1 MLARAFDREPSVL
14 VLQNPT
20 RGLDLR
26 STQFVYDRVHE
37 ARDRGCAVVLIS
49 EDLDELSLLADRM
62 VVLYSG
68 EVVGESRPRRLR
80 RLRARPPDGRR
91 PGDRMSAPVLTEP
104 ETAPAAARGQRPAA
118 AQRAAVR
125 PGPACWR
132 SSSPASSSP
141 PSATTPSS
149 AFRTIFS
156 TSFRTGFGF
165 TETLTK
171 WVPLTLL
178 ALGFTIPL
186 AVGRFNI
193 GGEGQLHRRR
203 HRRGGRRHRLRRPA
217 GRRCSCRWCCWPAS
231 SPASCGPGIA
241 AFLMGRFGVNEILS
255 TVLLNF
261 VSFQV
266 LDYAAT
272 EVWSDPAAGVAAT
285 RGVGEG
291 AELPTI
297 GGPPGVHAGILL
309 AGLVALAT
317 IVVTRRTAAGF
328 ELRAAGTNPRA
339 AAINGIRVERIAVI
353 ALIVGGALGGLAGAL
368 EVAGVHGRAI
378 EGMQSNF
385 LLLGIIIGLIARG
398 SALWVPVVAF
408 GIAILEVGASSMQ
421 RTVGVPAEMVLI
433 IEALILIFLLLSDVI
448 AGRLARRVA

>member
-1 MLARAFDREPSVL
+1 VRLLRELLPYVLAL
-14 VLQNPT
+14 
-20 RGLDLR
+20 
-26 STQFVYDRVHE
+26 
-37 ARDRGCAVVLIS
+37 
-49 EDLDELSLLADRM
+49 LLAFL
-62 VVLYSG
+62 VSG
-68 EVVGESRPRRLR
+68 IVI
-80 RLRARPPDGRR
+80 
-91 PGDRMSAPVLTEP
+91 
-104 ETAPAAARGQRPAA
+104 AALGYDAIE
-118 AQRAAVR
+118 
-125 PGPACWR
+125 
-132 SSSPASSSP
+132 
-141 PSATTPSS
+141 
-149 AFRTIFS
+149 AFRTILS

-171 WVPLTLL
+171 WVPLVLL

-193 GGEGQLHRRR
+193 GGEGQLLV
-203 HRRGGRRHRLRRPA
+203 GATAAA
-217 GRRCSCRWCCWPAS
+217 GVGIVYADLPTVVLLPLTLVAGILAGAVWA
-231 SPASCGPGIA
+231 GIA
-241 AFLMGRFGVNEILS
+241 ALLMGRFGVNEILS

-272 EVWSDPAAGVAAT
+272 KVWVDPAAGVAAT
-285 RGVGEG
+285 RSVGEG
-291 AELPTI
+291 AKLATI

-309 AGLVALAT
+309 AALVSLAT

-328 ELRAAGTNPRA
+328 ELRASGLNPRA
-339 AAINGIRVERIAVI
+339 AAINGIRVGRIAVV
-353 ALIVGGALGGLAGAL
+353 ALIIGGALGGLAGAL
-368 EVAGVHGRAI
+368 EVTGVHGRAI

-385 LLLGIIIGLIARG
+385 LLLGIIVGLIARG

-448 AGRLARRVA
+448 AGRLARRVRT

>member
-1 MLARAFDREPSVL
+1 M
-14 VLQNPT
+14 T
-20 RGLDLR
+20 
-26 STQFVYDRVHE
+26 
-37 ARDRGCAVVLIS
+37 
-49 EDLDELSLLADRM
+49 
-62 VVLYSG
+62 
-68 EVVGESRPRRLR
+68 
-80 RLRARPPDGRR
+80 
-91 PGDRMSAPVLTEP
+91 APVLSEP
-104 ETAPAAARGQRPAA
+104 EVAAPPGSRAGVRLLRGLLPYVLALVLAFLVSGIVIAALGYDPVQ
-118 AQRAAVR
+118 
-125 PGPACWR
+125 
-132 SSSPASSSP
+132 
-141 PSATTPSS
+141 
-149 AFRTIFS
+149 AFRTILT
-156 TSFRTGFGF
+156 TSFRTTFGF

-193 GGEGQLHRRR
+193 GGEGQLLV
-203 HRRGGRRHRLRRPA
+203 GATAAAGVGIVYADLPA
-217 GRRCSCRWCCWPAS
+217 AALLPLVVVAGVLAGAIWA
-231 SPASCGPGIA
+231 GIA
-241 AFLMGRFGVNEILS
+241 ALLMGRFRVNEILS

-272 EVWSDPAAGVAAT
+272 EVWPDPAAGVAAT
-285 RGVGEG
+285 QRVGEG
-291 AELPTI
+291 AQLPDL
-297 GGPPGVHAGILL
+297 GGPPGVHAGIVL
-309 AGLVALAT
+309 AALVALAT

-328 ELRAAGTNPRA
+328 ELRASGVNPRA
-339 AAINGIRVERIAVI
+339 AAINGIRVERIAVL

-368 EVAGVHGRAI
+368 EVGGVHARAI

-385 LLLGIIIGLIARG
+385 LLLGIIVGLIARG

-448 AGRLARRVA
+448 AARLARRVT

>member
-1 MLARAFDREPSVL
+1 
-14 VLQNPT
+14 
-20 RGLDLR
+20 
-26 STQFVYDRVHE
+26 
-37 ARDRGCAVVLIS
+37 
-49 EDLDELSLLADRM
+49 
-62 VVLYSG
+62 
-68 EVVGESRPRRLR
+68 
-80 RLRARPPDGRR
+80 
-91 PGDRMSAPVLTEP
+91 MSAPVLTEP
-104 ETAPAAARGQRPAA
+104 DALAPAHPSLAARVIRGVLPYALALVLAFVVAGIVIAA
-118 AQRAAVR
+118 LGYDPVE
-125 PGPACWR
+125 
-132 SSSPASSSP
+132 
-141 PSATTPSS
+141 
-149 AFRTIFS
+149 AFRTILT

-193 GGEGQLHRRR
+193 GGEGQLLV
-203 HRRGGRRHRLRRPA
+203 GATAAAGVGIVYADLPA
-217 GRRCSCRWCCWPAS
+217 AVLLPMVIVAGVLAGVVWA
-231 SPASCGPGIA
+231 GIA
-241 AFLMGRFGVNEILS
+241 ALLMGRFHVNEILS

-272 EVWSDPAAGVAAT
+272 EVWTDPAAGVAAT

-291 AELPTI
+291 AELPTL
-297 GGPPGVHAGILL
+297 GGPPGVHAGLLL
-309 AGLVALAT
+309 AAAVALAT
-317 IVVTRRTAAGF
+317 IVVTRRTSAGF

-339 AAINGIRVERIAVI
+339 AGINGIRVERVAVI

-368 EVAGVHGRAI
+368 EVSGVHGRAI
-378 EGMQSNF
+378 EGMQTNF

-398 SALWVPVVAF
+398 SAVWVPVVAF

>member
-1 MLARAFDREPSVL
+1 MTAPTAAPTTPAADATPEPRLRGPVRVLRQLLPYVLAL
-14 VLQNPT
+14 
-20 RGLDLR
+20 
-26 STQFVYDRVHE
+26 
-37 ARDRGCAVVLIS
+37 
-49 EDLDELSLLADRM
+49 LLAFVVSGM
-62 VVLYSG
+62 VIAALGY
-68 EVVGESRPRRLR
+68 
-80 RLRARPPDGRR
+80 D
-91 PGDRMSAPVLTEP
+91 PVE
-104 ETAPAAARGQRPAA
+104 
-118 AQRAAVR
+118 
-125 PGPACWR
+125 
-132 SSSPASSSP
+132 
-141 PSATTPSS
+141 
-149 AFRTIFS
+149 AFRTILS

-193 GGEGQLHRRR
+193 GGEGQLLV
-203 HRRGGRRHRLRRPA
+203 GATAAAGVGIVYADLPA
-217 GRRCSCRWCCWPAS
+217 PVLIPLTLVVGVLAGAVWA
-231 SPASCGPGIA
+231 GIA
-241 AFLMGRFGVNEILS
+241 ALLMSRFGVNEILS

-272 EVWSDPAAGVAAT
+272 KVWADPAAGVAAT
-285 RGVGEG
+285 RSVGEG
-291 AELPTI
+291 AQLPTV

-309 AGLVALAT
+309 AVLVSLAT
-317 IVVTRRTAAGF
+317 IVVMRRTAAGF
-328 ELRAAGTNPRA
+328 ELRAAGLNPRA
-339 AAINGIRVERIAVI
+339 AAINGIRVGRIAVV
-353 ALIVGGALGGLAGAL
+353 ALVIGGALGGLAGAM
-368 EVAGVHGRAI
+368 EVTGVHDRAI

-408 GIAILEVGASSMQ
+408 GISILEVGASSMQ

-448 AGRLARRVA
+448 AGRLVRKVRT

>member
-1 MLARAFDREPSVL
+1 MSTTVQPVDADAPVVESRRARL
-14 VLQNPT
+14 VRRLLP
-20 RGLDLR
+20 
-26 STQFVYDRVHE
+26 Y
-37 ARDRGCAVVLIS
+37 
-49 EDLDELSLLADRM
+49 LLAPLLAALVAGAVIAALGYDP
-62 VVLYSG
+62 
-68 EVVGESRPRRLR
+68 VG
-80 RLRARPPDGRR
+80 
-91 PGDRMSAPVLTEP
+91 
-104 ETAPAAARGQRPAA
+104 
-118 AQRAAVR
+118 
-125 PGPACWR
+125 
-132 SSSPASSSP
+132 
-141 PSATTPSS
+141 
-149 AFRTIFS
+149 AFRTILT

-193 GGEGQLHRRR
+193 GGEGQLLV
-203 HRRGGRRHRLRRPA
+203 GGTAAA
-217 GRRCSCRWCCWPAS
+217 GVGIVYADLPMPLLLPLLIIAGVLAGTVWA
-231 SPASCGPGIA
+231 GIA
-241 AFLMGRFGVNEILS
+241 ALLMARFAVNEILS

-285 RGVGEG
+285 RTVGEG
-291 AELPTI
+291 GELPTLL
-297 GGPPGVHAGILL
+297 GPPGVHSGILL
-309 AGLVALAT
+309 AVLVTLVT

-328 ELRAAGTNPRA
+328 ELRAAGANPRA
-339 AAINGIRVERIAVI
+339 AAINGIRVERVAVV
-353 ALIVGGALGGLAGAL
+353 ALVIGGALGGLAGAL

-398 SALWVPVVAF
+398 NALWVPVVAF

-433 IEALILIFLLLSDVI
+433 IEALILIFLLLSDVL
-448 AGRLARRVA
+448 AGRLARRAT